1 MEVKDMEVKNMETKK
16 NMEVEKVNGNVRPD
30 GSWCVG
36 EVEEDYVSQMTCPES
51 IVDPE
56 TGIVRRFS

>member
-1 MEVKDMEVKNMETKK
+1 MEVKNTEATNMETKK
-16 NMEVEKVNGNVRPD
+16 NMEVEKVNGNVQPD
-30 GSWCVG
+30 GSWCAG
-36 EVEEDYVSQMTCPES
+36 EVEEDDVSSMTCPES